1 MKKIITVVFAVCLA
15 AVLLG
20 CATDRPATGNQ
31 GGMPTWVLEARRN
44 APEDVLVGV
53 GTARLATTNQSMA
66 TSETRARAS
75 ITRAMQSMV
84 SDMVT
89 DYTAANEVD
98 PGVAVAFQE
107 NITRSLARAT
117 LSGTRVVEQNADQTG
132 AWWTVIYF
140 PKTAANRELSQ
151 AQAAARLA
159 VPAAIAF
166 DALQRM
172 DNAFDKAADAEWVT
186 FE

>member
-1 MKKIITVVFAVCLA
+1 MKKITGVIFTVCLA
-15 AVLLG
+15 AIILG
-20 CATDRPATGNQ
+20 CATEKPATGAQ
-31 GGMPTWVLEARRN
+31 GGMPQWVVDARRN
-44 APEDVLVGV
+44 APEGMLVGV
-53 GTARLATTNQSMA
+53 GSAKMATTNQSM
-66 TSETRARAS
+66 TMSETRARAS

-84 SDMVT
+84 SDMVN

-107 NITRSLARAT
+107 QVTRSLARAN
-117 LSGTRVVEQNADQTG
+117 LSGTRVEEQNSDPTG
-132 AWWTVIYF
+132 TWWTVIYF
-140 PKTAANRELSQ
+140 PKTAANREMNQ

-166 DALQRM
+166 DAMDRM
-172 DNAFDKAADAEWVT
+172 DNAFDKAQNSEWAT